1 MIDYLSETLPP
12 RQAFDREI
20 RVTDFQP
27 QTTSVDDVLVTAARL
42 PPAAGEAAFSVIRL
56 GEEPLSS
63 ATRLDEALA
72 TVPAVSLFRRTSSL
86 AANPTTQGIS
96 LRAIAPSG
104 AGRTLVTL
112 DGVPLNDPFGG
123 WVIWS
128 QTPTESVES
137 LDIVRGAGAGPY
149 GAGALT
155 GVIQLRERER
165 GGVLGTSIAERG
177 GARLAG
183 AGGVDAGRARL
194 TGSVLYETSDGYV
207 PVRGAA
213 AGAADTPLDL
223 EARSAILRADV
234 PLGEAALSLR
244 AAAYDEDRGSGL
256 AGARATASGHVLSA
270 TAARRPSDGDY
281 GWRLQAWRRKSDLA
295 NTSVAVAT
303 DRTTT
308 TPANDQ
314 YETPA
319 TGWGL
324 NAALRRAER
333 QVGGGRL
340 EWEVGADARFNEG
353 ETRERFRYMGGA
365 FTRDRIAGGETAV
378 AGVYGEGSWETGPW
392 LFASGLRLD
401 NWKNRNGRRLER
413 DLATGAATLDETDPE
428 LSGEVVS
435 ARLAARRMIGGGW
448 AARVAAYSGFR
459 PATLNELH
467 RPFRVGNDLTEANAG
482 LVPETLQGIEAGL
495 AFEGPISALSAT
507 LFWNRIEDAIVNVT
521 IGQGPGTFPRAGFV
535 PAGGVLRQRQNAGTI
550 EATGVEI
557 SARQTVRGG
566 LDLTGAV
573 SITDARVD
581 GGSSAPQLTGLR
593 PAQAPIWSATAGID
607 WRASERLTLAA
618 RAQYESKRFED
629 DLNSRM
635 LDSAVTVDVRADWR
649 VNTTTSL
656 WLTADNLFDAEV
668 EVSET
673 GTGVAGYG
681 PPRLVSVGIRLS
693 Y

>member
-1 MIDYLSETLPP
+1 VIE
-12 RQAFDREI
+12 
-20 RVTDFQP
+20 FQP
-27 QTTSVDDVLVTAARL
+27 QTTSVDDVIVTAARL

-56 GEEPLSS
+56 GEETLSTS
-63 ATRLDEALA
+63 TRLDEALA

-86 AANPTTQGIS
+86 AANPSTQGIS

-128 QTPTESVES
+128 QLPTESIES

-165 GGVLGTSIAERG
+165 GGVLDASLAERG

-183 AGGVDAGRARL
+183 SGGVNAGPARL

-207 PVRGAA
+207 PVRGVA

-223 EARSAILRADV
+223 EAKSASLRADL
-234 PLGEAALSLR
+234 PLGDAALSLR
-244 AAAYDEDRGSGL
+244 AGAYEEDRGSGL
-256 AGARATASGHVLSA
+256 AGARSTASGHVLSA
-270 TAARRPSDGDY
+270 AVARQATVQQA
-281 GWRLQAWRRKSDLA
+281 GWRLQAWRRESDFA
-295 NTSVAVAT
+295 NTSVAVAA
-303 DRTTT
+303 DRATT

-314 YETPA
+314 YETPS
-319 TGWGL
+319 TGWGV
-324 NAALRRAER
+324 NAALRGRRE
-333 QVGGGRL
+333 GLLGGRA

-353 ETRERFRYMGGA
+353 ETHELFRYMVGDY
-365 FTRDRIAGGETAV
+365 TRDRIAGGEASV
-378 AGVYGEGSWETGPW
+378 AGVYGEGSLENGPW
-392 LFASGLRLD
+392 LFAGGLRLD
-401 NWKNRNGRRLER
+401 GWKNENGRRLER
-413 DLATGAATLDETDPE
+413 DRATGAPTLDEVDPE
-428 LSGEVVS
+428 RSGEVVG

-448 AARVAAYSGFR
+448 AGRAAAYSGFR

-482 LVPETLQGIEAGL
+482 LVPETLQGVEAGL
-495 AFEGPISALSAT
+495 AFEGPISALTAT

-521 IGQGPGTFPRAGFV
+521 IGEGPGTFPRAGFV

-557 SARQTVRGG
+557 SARQTLRWG

-581 GGSSAPQLTGLR
+581 GGSAAPQLTDLR
-593 PAQAPIWSATAGID
+593 PAQAPIWSVSAGID
-607 WRASERLTLAA
+607 WRASDRLTLAA
-618 RAQYESKRFED
+618 RARYESKRFED
-629 DLNSRM
+629 DLNSRV
-635 LDSAVTVDVRADWR
+635 LGAAVTMDVRADWR
-649 VNTTTSL
+649 INDTASL
-656 WLTADNLFDAEV
+656 WLAADNLFDVEV

-673 GTGVAGYG
+673 GTGVEGFG
-681 PPRLVSVGIRLS
+681 PPRLVSAGLRLT

>member
-1 MIDYLSETLPP
+1 MIE
-12 RQAFDREI
+12 
-20 RVTDFQP
+20 FQP
-27 QTTSVDDVLVTAARL
+27 QTTSVDDVIVTAARL

-56 GEEPLSS
+56 GEETLSTS
-63 ATRLDEALA
+63 TRLDEALA

-128 QTPTESVES
+128 QLPTESIES

-155 GVIQLRERER
+155 GVIQLREREL
-165 GGVLGTSIAERG
+165 GGVLDASIAERG

-183 AGGVDAGRARL
+183 SGGVDAGPARL

-223 EARSAILRADV
+223 EAKSASLRADL
-234 PLGEAALSLR
+234 PLGDAALSLR
-244 AAAYDEDRGSGL
+244 AGAYEEDRGSGL
-256 AGARATASGHVLSA
+256 AGARSTASGHVLSA
-270 TAARRPSDGDY
+270 AVARQATVQQA
-281 GWRLQAWRRKSDLA
+281 GWRLQAWRRESDFA
-295 NTSVAVAT
+295 NTSVAVAA

-319 TGWGL
+319 TGWGV
-324 NAALRRAER
+324 NAALRGRRE
-333 QVGGGRL
+333 GLSGGRA

-353 ETRERFRYMGGA
+353 ETHERFRYMAGDY
-365 FTRDRIAGGETAV
+365 TRDRIAGGETSV
-378 AGVYGEGSWETGPW
+378 AGVYGEGSLENGPW
-392 LFASGLRLD
+392 LFAGGLRLD
-401 NWKNRNGRRLER
+401 GWKNQNGRRLER
-413 DLATGAATLDETDPE
+413 DRATGAPTLDEADPE
-428 LSGEVVS
+428 RSGEVVS

-448 AARVAAYSGFR
+448 AARAAAYSGFR

-482 LVPETLQGIEAGL
+482 LVPETLQGVEAGL
-495 AFEGPISALSAT
+495 AFEGPISALTAT

-521 IGQGPGTFPRAGFV
+521 IGEGPGTFPRAGFV

-557 SARQTVRGG
+557 SARQTLRSG

-581 GGSSAPQLTGLR
+581 GGSAAPQLTGLR
-593 PAQAPIWSATAGID
+593 PAQAPIWSGSAGID
-607 WRASERLTLAA
+607 WRASDRLTLTASA
-618 RAQYESKRFED
+618 RYESKRFED
-629 DLNSRM
+629 DLNSR
-635 LDSAVTVDVRADWR
+635 LLGAAVTADVRADWR
-649 VNTTTSL
+649 VNDATSL
-656 WLTADNLFDAEV
+656 WLAVENLFDADV

-673 GTGVAGYG
+673 GTGVEGFG
-681 PPRLVSVGIRLS
+681 PPRLLSAGLRLS

>member
-1 MIDYLSETLPP
+1 VIE
-12 RQAFDREI
+12 
-20 RVTDFQP
+20 FQP
-27 QTTSVDDVLVTAARL
+27 QTTSVADVIVTAARL
-42 PPAAGEAAFSVIRL
+42 PPAAGEAAFAVIRL
-56 GEEPLSS
+56 GEETLSTS
-63 ATRLDEALA
+63 TRLDEALA

-128 QTPTESVES
+128 QLPTESIES

-165 GGVLGTSIAERG
+165 GGVLDASIAERG

-183 AGGVDAGRARL
+183 SGGLDAGPARL

-223 EARSAILRADV
+223 EAKSASLRADL
-234 PLGEAALSLR
+234 PLGDAALSLR
-244 AAAYDEDRGSGL
+244 AGAYEEDRGSGL
-256 AGARATASGHVLSA
+256 AGARSTASGHVLSA
-270 TAARRPSDGDY
+270 AVARQATAEQA
-281 GWRLQAWRRKSDLA
+281 GWRLQAWRRESDFA
-295 NTSVAVAT
+295 NTSVAVAA
-303 DRTTT
+303 DRATT

-324 NAALRRAER
+324 NAALRGRR
-333 QVGGGRL
+333 DGLLGGRA

-353 ETRERFRYMGGA
+353 ETQERFRYMVGDY
-365 FTRDRIAGGETAV
+365 TRDRIAGGETSV
-378 AGVYGEGSWETGPW
+378 AGVYGEGSLENGPW
-392 LFASGLRLD
+392 LFAGGLRLD
-401 NWKNRNGRRLER
+401 GWKNENGRRLER
-413 DLATGAATLDETDPE
+413 DRATGAPTLDEADPE
-428 LSGEVVS
+428 RSGEVVS

-448 AARVAAYSGFR
+448 AARAAAYSGFR

-482 LVPETLQGIEAGL
+482 LVPETLQGVEAGL
-495 AFEGPISALSAT
+495 AFEGPISALTAT
-507 LFWNRIEDAIVNVT
+507 LFWNRIDDAIVNVT
-521 IGQGPGTFPRAGFV
+521 IGEGPGTFPRAGFV

-557 SARQTVRGG
+557 SARQTLRGG
-566 LDLTGAV
+566 LDLIGAV

-581 GGSSAPQLTGLR
+581 GGTSAPQLTGLR
-593 PAQAPIWSATAGID
+593 PAQAPIWSASAGID
-607 WRASERLTLAA
+607 WRASHRLSLAA
-618 RAQYESKRFED
+618 RARYESKRFDD
-629 DLNSRM
+629 DLNSRV
-635 LDSAVTVDVRADWR
+635 LGAAVRMDVRADWR
-649 VNTTTSL
+649 INDTASL
-656 WLTADNLFDAEV
+656 WLAADNLFDADV
-668 EVSET
+668 QVSET
-673 GTGVAGYG
+673 GTGVKGLA
-681 PPRLVSVGIRLS
+681 PPRLVSAGLRLT

>member
-1 MIDYLSETLPP
+1 VIE
-12 RQAFDREI
+12 
-20 RVTDFQP
+20 FQP
-27 QTTSVDDVLVTAARL
+27 QTTSVDDVIVTAARL

-56 GEEPLSS
+56 GKETLSTS
-63 ATRLDEALA
+63 TRLDEALA

-128 QTPTESVES
+128 QLPTESIES

-165 GGVLGTSIAERG
+165 GGVLDASIAERG

-183 AGGVDAGRARL
+183 SGGVDAGPARL

-223 EARSAILRADV
+223 EAKSASLRADL
-234 PLGEAALSLR
+234 PLGDAALSLR
-244 AAAYDEDRGSGL
+244 AGGYEEDRGSGL
-256 AGARATASGHVLSA
+256 AGARSTASGHVLSA
-270 TAARRPSDGDY
+270 AVARQATAEQA
-281 GWRLQAWRRKSDLA
+281 GWRLQAWRRESDFA
-295 NTSVAVAT
+295 NTSVAVAA
-303 DRTTT
+303 DRATT

-324 NAALRRAER
+324 NAALRGRR
-333 QVGGGRL
+333 DGLLGGRA

-353 ETRERFRYMGGA
+353 ETHERFRYMVGDY
-365 FTRDRIAGGETAV
+365 TRDRIAGGETSV
-378 AGVYGEGSWETGPW
+378 AGVYGEGSLENGPW
-392 LFASGLRLD
+392 LFAGGLRLD
-401 NWKNRNGRRLER
+401 GWKNENGRRLER
-413 DLATGAATLDETDPE
+413 DRATGAPTLDEADPE
-428 LSGEVVS
+428 RSGEVVS

-448 AARVAAYSGFR
+448 AARAAAYSGFR

-482 LVPETLQGIEAGL
+482 LVPETLQGVEAGL
-495 AFEGPISALSAT
+495 AFEGPISALTAT

-521 IGQGPGTFPRAGFV
+521 IGEGPGTFPRAGFV

-557 SARQTVRGG
+557 SARQTLRGG
-566 LDLTGAV
+566 LDLIGAV

-581 GGSSAPQLTGLR
+581 GGSVAPQLTGLR
-593 PAQAPIWSATAGID
+593 PAQAPIWSASAGID
-607 WRASERLTLAA
+607 WRASDRLSLAA
-618 RAQYESKRFED
+618 RARYESKRFDD
-629 DLNSRM
+629 DLNSRV
-635 LDSAVTVDVRADWR
+635 LGAAVTMDVRADWR
-649 VNTTTSL
+649 FNDTASL
-656 WLTADNLFDAEV
+656 WLAADNLFDADV
-668 EVSET
+668 QVSET
-673 GTGVAGYG
+673 GTGVKGLA
-681 PPRLVSVGIRLS
+681 PPRTVGAGLRLT

>member
-1 MIDYLSETLPP
+1 MLQDTPPAPPITTL
-12 RQAFDREI
+12 DEVI
-20 RVTDFQP
+20 
-27 QTTSVDDVLVTAARL
+27 VTAARL

-56 GEEPLSS
+56 GEETLSI
-63 ATRLDEALA
+63 ATRLDETLA

-104 AGRTLVTL
+104 AGRTLVAL

-128 QTPTESVES
+128 QVPTESIQS
-137 LDIVRGAGAGPY
+137 LDVVRGAGAGPY

-165 GGVLGTSIAERG
+165 GGVLDASISERG

-183 AGGVDAGRARL
+183 AGGVEAGRVRL
-194 TGSVLYETSDGYV
+194 TGSLLYETSDGYV

-213 AGAADTPLDL
+213 TGAADRPLDL
-223 EARSAILRADV
+223 EAKSASLRADV
-234 PLGEAALSLR
+234 PIGETALSLR
-244 AAAYDEDRGSGL
+244 AAAYEEDRGSGL

-270 TAARRPSDGDY
+270 TAARRPTEGDY
-281 GWRLQAWRRKSDLA
+281 GWRLQAWRRTSNLA
-295 NTSVAVAT
+295 NTSVAVAS
-303 DRTTT
+303 DRATT

-333 QVGGGRL
+333 QIGGGRL

-378 AGVYGEGSWETGPW
+378 AGVYGEGSLETGPW
-392 LFASGLRLD
+392 LVAGGLRLD
-401 NWKNRNGRRLER
+401 GWRNENGRRLER
-413 DLATGAATLDETDPE
+413 DRATGAATLDEVDPE
-428 LSGEVVS
+428 RSGEVVS

-448 AARVAAYSGFR
+448 ATRAAAYSGFR

-467 RPFRVGNDLTEANAG
+467 RPFRVGNDLTEANAA
-482 LVPETLQGIEAGL
+482 LVPETLQGVEAGL
-495 AFEGPISALSAT
+495 AFEGPLSALTAT
-507 LFWNRIEDAIVNVT
+507 LFWNRIEDAVVNVT
-521 IGQGPGTFPRAGFV
+521 IGQGPATFPRAGFV

-550 EATGVEI
+550 EATGLEI
-557 SARQTVRGG
+557 SARQALRGG
-566 LDLTGAV
+566 LDLSGAV

-581 GGSSAPQLTGLR
+581 GGSAAPQLTGLR

-607 WRASERLTLAA
+607 WRASERLSLSA
-618 RAQYESKRFED
+618 RARYESRRFED
-629 DLNSRM
+629 DLNSRV
-635 LDSAVTVDVRADWR
+635 LGAAVTADVRADWR
-649 VNTTTSL
+649 VNDTASL
-656 WLTADNLFDAEV
+656 WLAADNLFDAEV

-673 GTGVAGYG
+673 GNGVEGFG
-681 PPRLVSVGIRLS
+681 PPRSLSVGLRLT

>member
-1 MIDYLSETLPP
+1 MIE
-12 RQAFDREI
+12 
-20 RVTDFQP
+20 FQP
-27 QTTSVDDVLVTAARL
+27 QTTSVYDVIVTAARL
-42 PPAAGEAAFSVIRL
+42 PPAAGEAAFAVIRL
-56 GEEPLSS
+56 GEETLSTS
-63 ATRLDEALA
+63 TRLDEALA

-96 LRAIAPSG
+96 LRALAPSG

-128 QTPTESVES
+128 QLPTESIES

-165 GGVLGTSIAERG
+165 GGVLDASIAERG

-183 AGGVDAGRARL
+183 SGGVDAGSARL

-207 PVRGAA
+207 PVRGVA

-223 EARSAILRADV
+223 EAKSASLRADL

-244 AAAYDEDRGSGL
+244 AGAYEEDRGSGL
-256 AGARATASGHVLSA
+256 AGARSTASGHVLSA
-270 TAARRPSDGDY
+270 AVARQATAQQA
-281 GWRLQAWRRKSDLA
+281 GWRLQAWRRESDFA
-295 NTSVAVAT
+295 NTSVAVAA
-303 DRTTT
+303 DRATA

-319 TGWGL
+319 TGWGV
-324 NAALRRAER
+324 NAALRGRRE
-333 QVGGGRL
+333 GLLGGRA

-353 ETRERFRYMGGA
+353 ETQERFRYMAGDY
-365 FTRDRIAGGETAV
+365 TRDRIAGGETSV
-378 AGVYGEGSWETGPW
+378 AGVYGEGSLENGPW
-392 LFASGLRLD
+392 LVAGGLRLD
-401 NWKNRNGRRLER
+401 GWKNENGRRLER
-413 DLATGAATLDETDPE
+413 DRATGAPTLDEADPE
-428 LSGEVVS
+428 RSGEVVS

-448 AARVAAYSGFR
+448 AARAAAYSGFR

-482 LVPETLQGIEAGL
+482 LVPETLQGIEVGL
-495 AFEGPISALSAT
+495 AFEGPISALTGT
-507 LFWNRIEDAIVNVT
+507 LFWNRIDDAIVNVT
-521 IGQGPGTFPRAGFV
+521 IGEGPATFPRAGFV
-535 PAGGVLRQRQNAGTI
+535 PAGGVLRQRQNAGII

-557 SARQTVRGG
+557 SARQTLRGG

-573 SITDARVD
+573 SITDARVN
-581 GGSSAPQLTGLR
+581 GGSAAPQLTGLR
-593 PAQAPIWSATAGID
+593 PAQAPIWSASAGID
-607 WRASERLTLAA
+607 WRASHRLSLAA
-618 RAQYESKRFED
+618 RARYESKRFDD
-629 DLNSRM
+629 DLNSRV
-635 LDSAVTVDVRADWR
+635 LGAAVTMDVRADWR
-649 VNTTTSL
+649 FNDTASL
-656 WLTADNLFDAEV
+656 WLAADNLFDADV
-668 EVSET
+668 QVSET
-673 GTGVAGYG
+673 GTGVKGLA
-681 PPRLVSVGIRLS
+681 PPRTLRIGVRLN

>member
-1 MIDYLSETLPP
+1 VIEY
-12 RQAFDREI
+12 
-20 RVTDFQP
+20 QP
-27 QTTSVDDVLVTAARL
+27 QTTTVDDVIVTAARL

-56 GEEPLSS
+56 GEETFSIS
-63 ATRLDEALA
+63 TRLDEALA

-104 AGRTLVTL
+104 AGRALVTL

-128 QTPTESVES
+128 QLPTESVES

-165 GGVLGTSIAERG
+165 GGVLDASVAERG

-183 AGGVDAGRARL
+183 SGGVDAGLARL
-194 TGSVLYETSDGYV
+194 TGAVLYETSDGYV
-207 PVRGAA
+207 PVRGAG

-223 EARSAILRADV
+223 EARSASLRADI
-234 PLGEAALSLR
+234 PLSDVALSLR
-244 AAAYDEDRGSGL
+244 AGAYEEDRGSGL
-256 AGARATASGHVLSA
+256 AGARSTASGHVLSA
-270 TAARRPSDGDY
+270 AVARQATAGQT
-281 GWRLQAWRRKSDLA
+281 GWRLQAWRRESDFA
-295 NTSVAVAT
+295 NTSVAVAA
-303 DRTTT
+303 DRATT
-308 TPANDQ
+308 TPANNQ

-324 NAALRRAER
+324 NAAIRGRRD
-333 QVGGGRL
+333 GLGGRL
-340 EWEVGADARFNEG
+340 EWEVGGDARFNEG
-353 ETRERFRYMGGA
+353 ETHELFRYMAGDY
-365 FTRDRIAGGETAV
+365 TRDRIAGGETSV
-378 AGVYGEGSWETGPW
+378 AGLYGEGSLETGPW
-392 LFASGLRLD
+392 LFAGGLRLD
-401 NWKNRNGRRLER
+401 GWKNRNGRRLER
-413 DLATGAATLDETDPE
+413 DLATDALTLDELDPE
-428 LSGEVVS
+428 RSGEVVS
-435 ARLAARRMIGGGW
+435 ARLAARRMIGDGW
-448 AARVAAYSGFR
+448 AARAAAYSGFR

-495 AFEGPISALSAT
+495 AFEGPISALGVT

-521 IGQGPGTFPRAGFV
+521 IGEGPGTFPRAGFV
-535 PAGGVLRQRQNAGTI
+535 PAGGVLRQRQNAGAI

-557 SARQTVRGG
+557 SARQTLRGG
-566 LDLTGAV
+566 LGLTGAV

-581 GGSSAPQLTGLR
+581 GGTSASQLTGLR
-593 PAQAPIWSATAGID
+593 PAQAPIWSASAGID
-607 WRASERLTLAA
+607 WRAGDRLTLTA
-618 RAQYESKRFED
+618 RARYESRRFED
-629 DLNSRM
+629 DLNSRV
-635 LDSAVTVDVRADWR
+635 LGPAVTADVRADWR
-649 VNTTTSL
+649 VNDTASL
-656 WLTADNLFDAEV
+656 WLAADNLFDVEI

-673 GTGVAGYG
+673 GTGVEGFG
-681 PPRLVSVGIRLS
+681 PPRTLSAGVRLT

>member
-1 MIDYLSETLPP
+1 MIE
-12 RQAFDREI
+12 
-20 RVTDFQP
+20 FQP
-27 QTTSVDDVLVTAARL
+27 QTTSVDDVIVTAARL

-56 GEEPLSS
+56 GEETLSTS
-63 ATRLDEALA
+63 TRLDEALA
-72 TVPAVSLFRRTSSL
+72 MVPAVSLFRRTSSL

-128 QTPTESVES
+128 QLPAESIES

-165 GGVLGTSIAERG
+165 GGVLDASIAERG
-177 GARLAG
+177 GARLGGSGGLDAG
-183 AGGVDAGRARL
+183 ATRL

-207 PVRGAA
+207 PVRGVA

-223 EARSAILRADV
+223 EAKSASLRADLL
-234 PLGEAALSLR
+234 LGEAALSLR
-244 AAAYDEDRGSGL
+244 AGAYEEDRGSGL
-256 AGARATASGHVLSA
+256 AGARSTASGHVLSA
-270 TAARRPSDGDY
+270 AFARQATAEQA
-281 GWRLQAWRRKSDLA
+281 GWRLQAWRRESDFA
-295 NTSVAVAT
+295 NTSVAVAA
-303 DRTTT
+303 DRATT

-324 NAALRRAER
+324 NAALRGRRE
-333 QVGGGRL
+333 GLSGGRA

-353 ETRERFRYMGGA
+353 ETHERFRYMVGNY
-365 FTRDRIAGGETAV
+365 TRDRIAGGETSV
-378 AGVYGEGSWETGPW
+378 AGVYGEGSLENGPW
-392 LFASGLRLD
+392 LFAGGLRLD
-401 NWKNRNGRRLER
+401 GWKNQNGRRLER
-413 DLATGAATLDETDPE
+413 DRATCAPTLDEIDSE
-428 LSGEVVS
+428 RSGEVVS

-448 AARVAAYSGFR
+448 AARAAAYSGFR

-482 LVPETLQGIEAGL
+482 LVPETLQGVEAGL
-495 AFEGPISALSAT
+495 AFEGPISALTAT
-507 LFWNRIEDAIVNVT
+507 LFWNRIEGAIVNVT
-521 IGQGPGTFPRAGFV
+521 IGEGPATFPRAGFV

-557 SARQTVRGG
+557 NARQTLRGG

-581 GGSSAPQLTGLR
+581 GGSTAPQLTGLR
-593 PAQAPIWSATAGID
+593 PAQAPIWSASAGID
-607 WRASERLTLAA
+607 WRASDRLILTA
-618 RAQYESKRFED
+618 RARYESKRFED
-629 DLNSRM
+629 DLNSRV
-635 LDSAVTVDVRADWR
+635 LGAAVTLDVRADWR
-649 VNTTTSL
+649 VNDTASL
-656 WLTADNLFDAEV
+656 WLAADNLFDADV
-668 EVSET
+668 QVSET
-673 GTGVAGYG
+673 GTGVKGLA
-681 PPRLVSVGIRLS
+681 PPRTVSIGVRLD

>member
-1 MIDYLSETLPP
+1 MI
-12 RQAFDREI
+12 
-20 RVTDFQP
+20 DFQP
-27 QTTSVDDVLVTAARL
+27 QTTSVDDVIVTAARL

-56 GEEPLSS
+56 GEETLSTS
-63 ATRLDEALA
+63 TRLDEALA

-128 QTPTESVES
+128 QLPTESIES

-165 GGVLGTSIAERG
+165 GGVLDAFIAERG

-183 AGGVDAGRARL
+183 SGGVNAGPARL
-194 TGSVLYETSDGYV
+194 TGSVLYEASDGYV

-223 EARSAILRADV
+223 EAKSASLRADL

-244 AAAYDEDRGSGL
+244 AGAYEEDRGSGL
-256 AGARATASGHVLSA
+256 AGARSTASGHVLSA
-270 TAARRPSDGDY
+270 AVARQATAEQA
-281 GWRLQAWRRKSDLA
+281 GWRLQAWRRESDFA
-295 NTSVAVAT
+295 NTSVAVAA
-303 DRTTT
+303 DRATT

-319 TGWGL
+319 TGWGV
-324 NAALRRAER
+324 NAALRGRRE
-333 QVGGGRL
+333 GLSGGRA
-340 EWEVGADARFNEG
+340 EWEVGADARFSEG
-353 ETRERFRYMGGA
+353 ETHERFRYMVGDY
-365 FTRDRIAGGETAV
+365 TRDRIAGGEASV
-378 AGVYGEGSWETGPW
+378 AGVYGEGSLENGPW
-392 LFASGLRLD
+392 LFAGGLRLD
-401 NWKNRNGRRLER
+401 GWKNENGRRLER
-413 DLATGAATLDETDPE
+413 DRATGAPTLDEADPE
-428 LSGEVVS
+428 RSGEVVS

-448 AARVAAYSGFR
+448 AARAAAYSGFR

-467 RPFRVGNDLTEANAG
+467 RPFRVGNDLTEANAD
-482 LVPETLQGIEAGL
+482 LVPEILQGVEAGL
-495 AFEGPISALSAT
+495 AFEGPISALTAT
-507 LFWNRIEDAIVNVT
+507 LFWNRIDDAIVNVT
-521 IGQGPGTFPRAGFV
+521 MGEGPGTFPRAGFV
-535 PAGGVLRQRQNAGTI
+535 PAGGVLRQRQNAGTV

-557 SARQTVRGG
+557 SARQTLRGG
-566 LDLTGAV
+566 LDLIGAV

-581 GGSSAPQLTGLR
+581 GGSAAPQLTGLR
-593 PAQAPIWSATAGID
+593 PAQAPIWSASAGID
-607 WRASERLTLAA
+607 WRASHRLSLAA
-618 RAQYESKRFED
+618 RARYESKRFED
-629 DLNSRM
+629 DLNSRV
-635 LDSAVTVDVRADWR
+635 LGAAVTMDVRADWR
-649 VNTTTSL
+649 FNDTASL
-656 WLTADNLFDAEV
+656 WLAADNLFDADAQ
-668 EVSET
+668 VSET
-673 GTGVAGYG
+673 GTGVKGLA
-681 PPRLVSVGIRLS
+681 PPRTVSIGVRLD